1 MRPKRI
7 LLLIVIFV
15 VTAIAAAAQAG
26 LMEDAPR
33 TTAGGDPSGAG
44 AKGEDDVAL
53 EPEVE
58 PCA

>member
-26 LMEDAPR
+26 LTGDAPR
-33 TTAGGDPSGAG
+33 TTAGVGPSGAG
-44 AKGEDDVAL
+44 AKGEDDATL